1 MPSGRTISRQR
12 RVGHGA
18 TILGKAISADIHNEY
33 IGNVFKSLFDNYM
46 KQNKEDRL
54 LAYFRQGT
62 NAITNRLKE
71 NFRNATEADR
81 ERIWK
86 DYKQIPYTLGEYL
99 LYRYHQG
106 ISPGEVYN
114 NLLFRK
120 NILLNSSISAINLI
134 KHEGDSLLI
143 KNTKECYLL
152 NRSWTEEIHIF
163 KKGTEKFQKDKLKN
177 C

>member
-1 MPSGRTISRQR
+1 MPY
-12 RVGHGA
+12 
-18 TILGKAISADIHNEY
+18 K
-33 IGNVFKSLFDNYM
+33 
-46 KQNKEDRL
+46 
-54 LAYFRQGT
+54 
-62 NAITNRLKE
+62 
-71 NFRNATEADR
+71 
-81 ERIWK
+81 K

-143 KNTKECYLL
+143 KKYERMLSIEQELDRGDSY
-152 NRSWTEEIHIF
+152 IP
-163 KKGTEKFQKDKLKN
+163 
-177 C
+177 

>member
-1 MPSGRTISRQR
+1 
-12 RVGHGA
+12 
-18 TILGKAISADIHNEY
+18 
-33 IGNVFKSLFDNYM
+33 M

-81 ERIWK
+81 ERIWE

-143 KNTKECYLL
+143 KKYERMLSIEQELDRRRFIYSRREPKNFKRTNKKIADRFNT
-152 NRSWTEEIHIF
+152 EIMQRAAILGDFTKSLSAHGKIF
-163 KKGTEKFQKDKLKN
+163 RKN
-177 C
+177 